1 MEQMIAAEQRLS
13 AALSRLDQATAQAL
27 LQKKAQSEE
36 NPALIEQ
43 MLRLQQQVQALES
56 ENRELREKQR
66 QSLARIDTLI
76 GKVSSIIEE

>member
-13 AALSRLDQATAQAL
+13 AALSRLDQAAAQAL